1 MRSCRYLIC
10 VSRMFGCLGYRCRR
24 VAASCANVP
33 DRCAFD
39 QGGSRPLDR
48 RFSANASAH
57 QGPPGRRP
65 VEARAGH
72 DRSTAP
78 SSPDRST
85 RRTTGISPR
94 HLRPAR
100 ATLALPNLP
109 VHPRPREP
117 VHDALVAATLPH
129 GRPAR
134 RRLRTVRLNV
144 ALERASRHPTHRRR
158 RGRAREPCRAVRALS
173 RSRIRRRAAIPAA
186 ELRKRGVTRVS
197 RRTPRQLDN
206 YPKLVSVQL
215 QKLRVS
221 TPRRICR
228 AQ

>member
-1 MRSCRYLIC
+1 MR
-10 VSRMFGCLGYRCRR
+10 F
-24 VAASCANVP
+24 
-33 DRCAFD
+33 
-39 QGGSRPLDR
+39 
-48 RFSANASAH
+48 
-57 QGPPGRRP
+57 PPGGQPTAGPAVFRQRIGAPRSAWQASRRGEGRP
-65 VEARAGH
+65 RPS
-72 DRSTAP
+72 STAP

>member
-1 MRSCRYLIC
+1 MR
-10 VSRMFGCLGYRCRR
+10 F
-24 VAASCANVP
+24 P
-33 DRCAFD
+33 P
-39 QGGSRPLDR
+39 GGSRPLDR

-57 QGPPGRRP
+57 QGPPGRRL

-72 DRSTAP
+72 DRVRQPRLRLTGALAARPGFPRDTCGRLAQRS
-78 SSPDRST
+78 RCRICQST
-85 RRTTGISPR
+85 RDRVNPYMTR
-94 HLRPAR
+94 
-100 ATLALPNLP
+100 
-109 VHPRPREP
+109 
-117 VHDALVAATLPH
+117 LVAATLPH

-206 YPKLVSVQL
+206 YPELVSVQL